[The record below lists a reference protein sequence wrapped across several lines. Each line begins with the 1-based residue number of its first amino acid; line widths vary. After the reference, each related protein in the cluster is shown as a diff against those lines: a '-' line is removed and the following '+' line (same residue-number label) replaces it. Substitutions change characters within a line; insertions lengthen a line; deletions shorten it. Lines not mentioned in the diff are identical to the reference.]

1 MDARD
6 EALRVMGWE
15 LALAHVET
23 AVRYGGV
30 VVWQGAAVAMVA
42 PWDVAAAAPAGPG
55 CDSDMLAVLYAG
67 GDVRVL
73 AQLAEEQLA
82 NGYRQL
88 LVCRG
93 FRGDNRCRVWGIE
106 RFVRLAKQK

>member
-6 EALRVMGWE
+6 EALAVMGWE
-15 LALAHVET
+15 LAMAHVET
-23 AVRYGGV
+23 AVRCGGV
-30 VVWQGAAVAMVA
+30 VVWQGDAVAIVA
-42 PWDVAAAAPAGPG
+42 PWAEGGVTCSA
-55 CDSDMLAVLYAG
+55 SDTLAVLYAG

-82 NGYRQL
+82 YGYRQL

-93 FRGDNRCRVWGIE
+93 FRGDDRCRVWGIE
-106 RFVRLAKQK
+106 RFVRLAKQKK